1 VKRLLT
7 GPPGLATIDGRS
19 GTAARR
25 RVEVTPIE
33 PFTMTAQN
41 AIRLAMTAFTGI
53 VVALSVVGIRW
64 TSQHQPPASAMASA
78 AVLGVSSAFAIV
90 ALVVIWRGAGRK

>member
-1 VKRLLT
+1 LR
-7 GPPGLATIDGRS
+7 GS
-19 GTAARR
+19 TAEAGKAPRGAAQ
-25 RVEVTPIE
+25 VTPIE
-33 PFTMTAQN
+33 SFTMSAQN

-78 AVLGVSSAFAIV
+78 AVLGISSAFAVV
-90 ALVVIWRGAGRK
+90 ALVIIWRSTTRR

>member
-1 VKRLLT
+1 LR
-7 GPPGLATIDGRS
+7 GS
-19 GTAARR
+19 TAEAGKAPRGA
-25 RVEVTPIE
+25 VQVTPIE
-33 PFTMTAQN
+33 SFTMSAQN

-78 AVLGVSSAFAIV
+78 AVLGISSAFAVV
-90 ALVVIWRGAGRK
+90 ALVIIWRSTTRR